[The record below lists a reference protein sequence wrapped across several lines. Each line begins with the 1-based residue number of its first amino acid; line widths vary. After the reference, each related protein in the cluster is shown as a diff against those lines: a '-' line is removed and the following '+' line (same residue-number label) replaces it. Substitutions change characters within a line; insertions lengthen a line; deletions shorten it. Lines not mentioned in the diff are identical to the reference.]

1 MSTELAL
8 TVTEAFEHWCRTSKF
23 KVCKVSDDEALL
35 VGCGFGLLICV
46 DRDGLAMWYLDLGSE
61 KNEMVD
67 VGGYLATQRKWYI
80 DESVPLDGS
89 PESQRVRG
97 LRSFAKT
104 LNEVGQDILAGEK
117 AWLKLVNTRPLPL
130 SLNHYSNLRTVATN
144 CAC

>member
-1 MSTELAL
+1 MATFDSTVGDLSAVTWVAL
-8 TVTEAFEHWCRTSKF
+8 C
-23 KVCKVSDDEALL
+23 C
-35 VGCGFGLLICV
+35 
-46 DRDGLAMWYLDLGSE
+46 RDGLAMWYLDLGSE